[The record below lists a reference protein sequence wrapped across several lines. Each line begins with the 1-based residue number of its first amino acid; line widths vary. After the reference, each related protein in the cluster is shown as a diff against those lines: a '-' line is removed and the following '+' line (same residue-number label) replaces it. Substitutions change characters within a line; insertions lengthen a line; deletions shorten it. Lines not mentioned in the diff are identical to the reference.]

1 MCGIETTQVFEI
13 IPVNKKFRES
23 LYEKVTFELRH
34 RTPVS
39 SLDVE
44 KLQIFKEE
52 KRLQC
57 GESMA

>member
-1 MCGIETTQVFEI
+1 MFEI

-23 LYEKVTFELRH
+23 LYVKVTFELRH